1 MLYTATMQKYTVEK
15 QPRTTQIIF
24 GEMLP
29 LAKQIAKQDDISV
42 SKYVRDLVKRD
53 YQRRLR
59 RERQTREQV
68 MA

>member
-1 MLYTATMQKYTVEK
+1 MQKYTVEK

-53 YQRRLR
+53 IQRRQRIEQR
-59 RERQTREQV
+59 RQAIAPQ
-68 MA
+68 